1 MARTPDTTSPSPVD
15 TALLDRA
22 RQDRLAA
29 LDRPALNALVRDLRA
44 RRDVLA
50 GADDLHRRP
59 IADALRRAVEEK
71 RARQGRAD
79 SDEPVKPADAGKASG
94 EKPKKRGGAARKVA
108 AGPALGTGAGTDQPA
123 AARAPSPP
131 SETVS
136 PGRAER
142 EARRLANKAERA
154 ARQGAGQGR
163 APGKDANARGRA
175 GSAGAAGNEGPKT
188 AGASAKDRN
197 ARGDNL
203 KGNDRKPGKSRA

>member
-15 TALLDRA
+15 AALLDRA
-22 RQDRLAA
+22 RQDRLAV

-71 RARQGRAD
+71 RARQGRTD

-108 AGPALGTGAGTDQPA
+108 AVPALGTGAGTDQPI

-131 SETVS
+131 SEPVS

-142 EARRLANKAERA
+142 A
-154 ARQGAGQGR
+154 ARKGAGQGG
-163 APGKDANARGRA
+163 APGKDAKARGWA
-175 GSAGAAGNEGPKT
+175 GSAGAAGDEGPKT
-188 AGASAKDRN
+188 AGATAKGRN